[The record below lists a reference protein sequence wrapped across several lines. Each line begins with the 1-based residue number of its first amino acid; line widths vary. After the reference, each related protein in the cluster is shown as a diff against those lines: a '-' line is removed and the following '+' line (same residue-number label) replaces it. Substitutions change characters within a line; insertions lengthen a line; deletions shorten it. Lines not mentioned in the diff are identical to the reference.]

1 MHGVAI
7 LNAFFLKI
15 VYSLPFHTIHSCKGN
30 NNETSKL
37 YHQDLA
43 RWDCLTLASTAR
55 HMASIKDSQQEMIT
69 TVLSL
74 RNSKLGPT
82 IFLASDM
89 RHSLHVCGCTLPRK
103 WSGQTIPP

>member
-55 HMASIKDSQQEMIT
+55 HMASIKDSQQEMIDQKT
-69 TVLSL
+69 TKVRGMVLGL
-74 RNSKLGPT
+74 SKEKVFSSVDFWL
-82 IFLASDM
+82 
-89 RHSLHVCGCTLPRK
+89 
-103 WSGQTIPP
+103 